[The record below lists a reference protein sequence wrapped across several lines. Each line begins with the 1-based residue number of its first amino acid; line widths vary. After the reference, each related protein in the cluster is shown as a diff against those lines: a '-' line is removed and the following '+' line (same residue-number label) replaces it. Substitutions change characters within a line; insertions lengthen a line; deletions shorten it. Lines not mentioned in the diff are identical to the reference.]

1 MKKITL
7 LFAVA
12 IISLSLNAQ
21 NLIQN
26 AGFENDPTTF
36 TVLENTANV
45 LMRIA
50 GHYDA
55 STQVTQPTL
64 TSAVSVADG
73 LWLKKAPNSGYVKGI
88 VITTDLHEGTSC
100 LQLQNRNGN
109 AATGMT
115 NWYQCVAQQ
124 RINGGLDNTKKYI
137 AKFYAKVDATAGNV
151 CDKVVAF
158 VTDNTAKVVLSKT
171 VSLTG
176 GTAWTEYTVNFDL
189 PAHITANPTA
199 NFAIAYFGIGNP
211 TTYDTSVTPN
221 KTNYSGVLLDNI
233 SLTEDS
239 SVGIDKTTFNYKCYP
254 QDHQIHIEGLNG
266 GEKVY
271 LFNTLGA
278 KVAEKIADNSRL
290 TFDVGKGIY
299 LVRVSNQATKIIV
312 K

>member
-7 LFAVA
+7 LFASA

-26 AGFENDPTTF
+26 AGFENSPTTF
-36 TVLENTANV
+36 TVVEGTTNV
-45 LMRIA
+45 LMRVA
-50 GHYDA
+50 GHYDVTTQTTAPTA
-55 STQVTQPTL
+55 SAISVT
-64 TSAVSVADG
+64 DG

-88 VITTDLHEGTSC
+88 LTTSDFQEGASC
-100 LQLQNRNGN
+100 LQLQNKNGST
-109 AATGMT
+109 AAGMT

-124 RINGGLDNTKKYI
+124 GISGGLDNTKKYI
-137 AKFYAKVDATAGNV
+137 AKFYAKVDPTAGNV

-176 GTAWTEYTVNFDL
+176 GTTWTEYTVNFDL
-189 PAHITANPTA
+189 PAHIVANPTA
-199 NFAIAYFGIGNP
+199 NFATAYFGIGNP

-233 SLTEDS
+233 SLVEDPN
-239 SVGIDKTTFNYKCYP
+239 VGIDKNVFTYKCYAH
-254 QDHQIHIEGLNG
+254 DNQIHIEGLNG

-271 LFNTLGA
+271 VFDTLGA
-278 KVAEKIADNSRL
+278 KVAETTANGSNVSL
-290 TFDVGKGIY
+290 NVSKGIY
-299 LVRVSNQATKIIV
+299 LVRVANQATKV
-312 K
+312 TVQ